1 MAGLLLGVCIILGIV
16 ALIVGMYLFIYI
28 AGSIL
33 GVAFFVAGL
42 LVIGLGL
49 AYGSSYLKSKST

>member
-49 AYGSSYLKSKST
+49 AYGSSYLKSKNT